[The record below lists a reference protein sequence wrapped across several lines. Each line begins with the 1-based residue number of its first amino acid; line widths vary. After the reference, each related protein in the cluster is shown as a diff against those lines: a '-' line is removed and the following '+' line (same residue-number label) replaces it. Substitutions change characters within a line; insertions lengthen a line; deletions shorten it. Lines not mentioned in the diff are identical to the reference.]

1 MTKWGRELNSKYI
14 VLQRYVTQILKSDK
28 YQLINLKNEDKD
40 FWLPEEDNKVSIG
53 IKLVHQRCFVTCF
66 VQLLVNVGTGGF
78 PEILFHC
85 PQ

>member
-53 IKLVHQRCFVTCF
+53 ISWCIRDVLSPV
-66 VQLLVNVGTGGF
+66 
-78 PEILFHC
+78 LFSC
-85 PQ
+85 W